1 MPQSLPLGNGA
12 GLWSGQ
18 RHSQTLLLLVLL
30 RPGLRE
36 ASWHGWCLSQVVRR
50 DWSLLTDRIGK
61 SIPAEGTACAKLLR
75 PGARVGG
82 GGAGCRGL
90 QEAPHLHHEGAL
102 SGGQWSATLPITHA
116 VPSAMVP
123 PGPAHTLHC
132 VQTKQGRRLALK
144 DFPLHHQG
152 ARAGAMPCLDQLQI
166 HREEAGWAGFP
177 VGATP
182 QLGLGARKSLGAKE
196 GQRVRMF

>member
-1 MPQSLPLGNGA
+1 M
-12 GLWSGQ
+12 
-18 RHSQTLLLLVLL
+18 LL

-50 DWSLLTDRIGK
+50 GWSLLTDRIGK

-75 PGARVGG
+75 PGDLLKARQAPGRPGARVGG

-90 QEAPHLHHEGAL
+90 QEVPHLHDEGAL
-102 SGGQWSATLPITHA
+102 SGGQRSAALPITHA
-116 VPSAMVP
+116 VPPATVP

-132 VQTKQGRRLALK
+132 VQTKQGCRLALT
-144 DFPLHHQG
+144 DFPLHHQV

-166 HREEAGWAGFP
+166 HREEAGWRGFP
-177 VGATP
+177 GGATP
-182 QLGLGARKSLGAKE
+182 QLGPGARKSPGDKE
-196 GQRVRMF
+196 GQRVRRF